1 MMPKAT
7 VQHMTHYVLTLEL
20 SPNELD
26 RLRGMMQNP
35 LNGNTPD
42 SEPGDERMIRR
53 AIFDAC
59 AQHRT

>member
-1 MMPKAT
+1 MPKADC
-7 VQHMTHYVLTLEL
+7 QHMTHFVLTLEL

-26 RLRGMMQNP
+26 RLRSMMQNP

-42 SEPGDERMIRR
+42 TEPSDERAIRR

-59 AQHRT
+59 AKHRT